1 MRRISVELIATER
14 EMVGTL
20 DFPSAGRSLMTDR
33 EQMNWKCAK
42 HSYTMQATPV
52 LIFSSLSGSSESI
65 MPDEWF
71 QILWYCCDQS
81 QKVLRWDGQKRK
93 KNILF
98 EVMVSM
104 TIPNNKIQ
112 SWIQF
117 KTSHSYLQGHL
128 KVRPSPPY
136 HPDDSIHPTSSDPL
150 TNDVVYPMVILK
162 ETE

>member
-1 MRRISVELIATER
+1 MFISKYVCKFNKWEVLNMRRISVELIATER

-52 LIFSSLSGSSESI
+52 LILSSLSGSSESI

-81 QKVLRWDGQKRK
+81 QKVLRWDRQKRK
-93 KNILF
+93 KIYFLRWWFPWLYQIIKYNL
-98 EVMVSM
+98 ES
-104 TIPNNKIQ
+104 N
-112 SWIQF
+112 
-117 KTSHSYLQGHL
+117 L
-128 KVRPSPPY
+128 K
-136 HPDDSIHPTSSDPL
+136 PL
-150 TNDVVYPMVILK
+150 TLIFKVI
-162 ETE
+162 

>member
-1 MRRISVELIATER
+1 MFISKYVCKFNKWEVLNMRRISVELIATER

-93 KNILF
+93 KIYFLRWWFPWLYQIIKYNL
-98 EVMVSM
+98 ES
-104 TIPNNKIQ
+104 N
-112 SWIQF
+112 
-117 KTSHSYLQGHL
+117 L
-128 KVRPSPPY
+128 K
-136 HPDDSIHPTSSDPL
+136 PL
-150 TNDVVYPMVILK
+150 TLIFKVI
-162 ETE
+162 